1 MTAYQ
6 SIAPAQSGRLQ
17 AAWRTPLAW
26 LAALALAILVLFAGD
41 AADMA
46 TIWWTSSTYSHMLF
60 VPAIIAWLVWQRRA
74 ELAQLTPVASPWGLA
89 IVALGSLAS
98 LLGEAAGV
106 GLARHL
112 GLVLMLQGAVIAT
125 LGLTVARGLL
135 FPLFYGFFLVP
146 FGEEFVPALQM
157 LTARLSMWLLGLA
170 GVPAHIEGVFITTP
184 SGYFEVAEACSGVK
198 FLVAMVALGALAAN
212 LFFKSWTR
220 RIAFMALCVVVP
232 IVANGIRAFG
242 TIYIADTSGI
252 AFAASFDHI
261 FYGWIFFAIVIAL
274 VLGLGWRFFDRA
286 IDAPAFDPAAL
297 NRSAPKAPGKPLLPF
312 IAGAALA
319 LAILPLLW
327 TMTIAANG
335 RATAPAFDPPAVA
348 GWAISEAPM
357 AHEWHATY
365 AGADRLAAAR
375 YRDASGHIVDLAIGY
390 YAYQDEGRELVGF
403 GQGGLPID
411 SEWSWVEDS
420 APLAKGRAYRITAP
434 GPVVREVAEFNYI
447 GGILTGSDSRAK
459 LETLRLRLLGGNQR
473 AIGITISAEGS
484 EARAAIDTFLA
495 DAGGAQALV
504 DRVAAIAD

>member
-6 SIAPAQSGRLQ
+6 SIAPALTGAPA
-17 AAWRTPLAW
+17 AAWCRPVAR

-60 VPAIIAWLVWQRRA
+60 VPAIIAWLVWQRRV
-74 ELAQLTPVASPWGLA
+74 ELAQLTPIASPWGLA

-125 LGLTVARGLL
+125 LGPTVARGLI

-157 LTARLSMWLLGLA
+157 VTARLSMLLLGLA

-212 LFFKSWTR
+212 LFFKSWSR
-220 RIAFMALCVVVP
+220 RIAFMVACVAVP

-252 AFAASFDHI
+252 AFAASFDHV

-274 VLGLGWRFFDRA
+274 VLGLGWRFFDRPL
-286 IDAPAFDPAAL
+286 DAPAFDPAKL
-297 NRSAPKAPGKPLLPF
+297 NGHGPKVSAKPRF
-312 IAGAALA
+312 AIIGGAALA
-319 LAILPLLW
+319 LALLPLIW
-327 TMTIAANG
+327 TMTITGNG
-335 RATAPAFDPPAVA
+335 RAPIPAFGAPAVS
-348 GWAISEAPM
+348 GWATSDAPM
-357 AHEWHATY
+357 AYEWRANY
-365 AGADRLAAAR
+365 AGADRLVAGR
-375 YRDASGHIVDLAIGY
+375 YRSAEGQVVDLAIAY
-390 YAYQDEGRELVGF
+390 YSYQDEGRELVGF
-403 GQGGLPID
+403 GQGGLPTD
-411 SEWSWVEDS
+411 SEWSWVEDR
-420 APLAKGRAYRITAP
+420 APPARGRAYRIAAP
-434 GPVVREVAEFNYI
+434 GPVVREVAQFNSI
-447 GGILTGSDSRAK
+447 GGLLTGSNSRAK

-484 EARAAIDTFLA
+484 EARAAIDAFLA